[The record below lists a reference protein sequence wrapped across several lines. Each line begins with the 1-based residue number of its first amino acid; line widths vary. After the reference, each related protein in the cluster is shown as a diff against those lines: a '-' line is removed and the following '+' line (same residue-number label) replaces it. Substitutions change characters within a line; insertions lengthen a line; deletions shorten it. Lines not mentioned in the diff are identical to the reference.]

1 MEGIS
6 VAQIPLI
13 CLITSIFY
21 DGDTPCGFI
30 YMAAKDD
37 LAFIMFFAVDKNIR
51 SKGYGSEILS
61 KVQSLYPDNKIIVS
75 IDICD
80 MDAENIDDRI
90 RRKHFSTF
98 LRKCSNGAMKLK
110 IWKG

>member
-1 MEGIS
+1 
-6 VAQIPLI
+6 
-13 CLITSIFY
+13 
-21 DGDTPCGFI
+21 
-30 YMAAKDD
+30 MAAKDD

-61 KVQSLYPDNKIIVS
+61 KVQSIYPDKKIIVS

-98 LRKCSNGAMKLK
+98 LRKYSNGAMKPK